1 MFVVYYCESRD
12 RYSVSRLD
20 SAKRCGLNIISKH
33 QTYRQAE
40 QAAAE
45 LARKKGNLNIEWAKN
60 KK

>member
-1 MFVVYYCESRD
+1 MYVVYYCESKD

-20 SAKRCGLNIISKH
+20 SAKRCGLNIISIH
-33 QTYRQAE
+33 ETYRKAE
-40 QAAAE
+40 KAAAE